1 MITHSIVDVINE
13 ESGSL
18 QSRRSTQKINC
29 SNEIVPSRRNRSKN
43 PAGLRRTSRNRQMV
57 IEMINVY
64 RCIFCGGIWIAR
76 EMEVDTVGV
85 GEELGRV
92 KGEGH
97 TLAPAVR
104 KKSPWKDQWQPIY
117 RLTGAGVGGSH
128 HQRVGRLPYAANR
141 AIPPSFSL
149 SLSSSLSLSL
159 SLGLS
164 LNLSSFFFL
173 FLSYSLLF
181 YLFSPS
187 SPFISL
193 SVCQLLSLSL
203 SFTSPSY
210 LLRQPHTQSL
220 LPNVSGEKGEEHSC
234 SSDADFASAHS
245 TRQQQSINVGNPVRL
260 IQAYPFFLRQCWF
273 GCRVALLFQKLP
285 IRFNSIM
292 LFIW

>member
-1 MITHSIVDVINE
+1 MNPKNPEGFYWDDRKNPILESWASVITHSIVDVINE

-43 PAGLRRTSRNRQMV
+43 PAGLRRISRNRQMV

-159 SLGLS
+159 SLSLS
-164 LNLSSFFFL
+164 WSIYQSIFL
-173 FLSYSLLF
+173 FFPFSI
-181 YLFSPS
+181 LFSTLLPLF
-187 SPFISL
+187 PLLPLYF
-193 SVCQLLSLSL
+193 SVCLSTSLSLSL
-203 SFTSPSY
+203 FY
-210 LLRQPHTQSL
+210 FSL
-220 LPNVSGEKGEEHSC
+220 LFTPP
-234 SSDADFASAHS
+234 A
-245 TRQQQSINVGNPVRL
+245 T
-260 IQAYPFFLRQCWF
+260 YT
-273 GCRVALLFQKLP
+273 KLVTE
-285 IRFNSIM
+285 R
-292 LFIW
+292 